1 MKTPN
6 QFIHFK
12 SKLTAGEPKQRA
24 AFLKMLLLFT
34 ALFIFISYPFSG
46 YLIRQQ
52 QTGFQYDLYPVLAL
66 ILIFSLAFYIIKRM
80 LSGPMLPQK
89 QGAHILVNSYNGKLR
104 NKTNDPVLFFYN
116 NNDMKPVEKE
126 HALSDV
132 QLQQALERYDFIS
145 KATSDTIWDWDIPN
159 DTILYNGGI
168 HKMFG
173 YTSKEVQ
180 EIRTWWMNNIHPED
194 IYHVN
199 QMLEVAFSRARQN
212 IELMY
217 RYRGADG
224 NYKYIFDRAFI
235 VYNSEGKPVRMIGS
249 MQDETRRYEEEKRIT
264 RAIIQAQERER
275 QQLGM
280 ELHDNVNQIL
290 SAANLHLGLIP
301 ANSNADED
309 SVKTAKNVQ
318 AYIND
323 AIQEIR
329 QLSHQL
335 APASDKDVSL
345 CELIRTL
352 VKSFNVNGRFTVNY
366 NAHFPDAD
374 RISKD
379 MRVGL
384 YRIIQEQ
391 LNNIVK
397 HAHATSITV
406 ELIRQERHLHLRIK
420 DNGVGFDAA
429 VTANGIGFEN
439 INRRVKYLN
448 GTLQISS
455 QPQNGCE
462 VQVTVPVTETA
473 DACF

>member
-1 MKTPN
+1 MKPLN
-6 QFIHFK
+6 QFTYLK
-12 SKLTAGEPKQRA
+12 SKLPANEPKQLA
-24 AFLKMLLLFT
+24 AFLKLLLLFLT
-34 ALFIFISYPFSG
+34 FFIFISSAFSRL
-46 YLIRQQ
+46 LIQQQ
-52 QTGFQYDLYPVLAL
+52 QTGIHHYLYPGLLL
-66 ILIFSLAFYIIKRM
+66 ILILTFAYYLIKTM
-80 LSGPMLPQK
+80 TSGSVLTPK
-89 QGAHILVNSYNGKLR
+89 KGAHSLVNSYDGKPG
-104 NKTNDPVLFFYN
+104 NKTNDPVLSFYN
-116 NNDMKPVEKE
+116 NHDMKPVEKE

-132 QLQQALERYDFIS
+132 QLKQALERYDFIS

-173 YTSKEVQ
+173 YTAQEVQ

-199 QMLEVAFSRARQN
+199 QMLEVAFSRGRQN

-217 RYRGADG
+217 RYKSADG
-224 NYKYIFDRAFI
+224 SYKYIFDRAFI

-249 MQDETRRYEEEKRIT
+249 MQDETRRYEEENRIT
-264 RAIIQAQERER
+264 RAIILAQERER

-280 ELHDNVNQIL
+280 DLHDNVNQIL
-290 SAANLHLGLIP
+290 SAANLHLGLIS
-301 ANSNADED
+301 ANSNVNED
-309 SVKTAKNVQ
+309 VVKTARNVQ
-318 AYIND
+318 TYISE

-329 QLSHQL
+329 HLSHQL

-352 VKSFNVNGRFTVNY
+352 VKSFNVNGRLLVNY

-391 LNNIVK
+391 LNNIIK

-406 ELIRQERHLHLRIK
+406 ELLQQDRHLHLRIK

-429 VTANGIGFEN
+429 ATVNGIGFEN

-448 GTLQISS
+448 GSLHLLSE
-455 QPQNGCE
+455 PQKGCE
-462 VQVTVPVTETA
+462 VQVTVPVTELNSS
-473 DACF
+473 F